1 VVSDVFQQEYKFD
14 NKANVD
20 AMLYDGFFSFDDK
33 KAFEKIRNSK
43 PENLASLNLSVSDKR
58 FKELFF
64 RYRARNFPESLTHDE
79 TELWIKYRQ
88 SALLPVASDYF
99 SKLDLFSE
107 QQKSDEKNMKI
118 IRSLYKYAEKLVG
131 DLS

>member
-1 VVSDVFQQEYKFD
+1 
-14 NKANVD
+14 
-20 AMLYDGFFSFDDK
+20 
-33 KAFEKIRNSK
+33 
-43 PENLASLNLSVSDKR
+43 
-58 FKELFF
+58 
-64 RYRARNFPESLTHDE
+64 
-79 TELWIKYRQ
+79 
-88 SALLPVASDYF
+88 LLPVASDYF